1 MCKINHNYLYKEVAS
16 FRGELNYSYPPTQC
30 TYPSKLVKSGQGVK
44 FEKNIDELQTSSNVK
59 VDEILIWSSFFGSL
73 IRVNHYSKLKNK
85 NSSYSHLIL
94 IKYWAMATDSLLPVM
109 VIVRSTFSL
118 LFLSSQLDILIKAP
132 LICLQTQQRK
142 QIIIFNREFFEVTYW
157 KSF

>member
-1 MCKINHNYLYKEVAS
+1 M
-16 FRGELNYSYPPTQC
+16 
-30 TYPSKLVKSGQGVK
+30 
-44 FEKNIDELQTSSNVK
+44 K

-157 KSF
+157 KSFWRIFIMTTAADQTSKVGRIEKIYVTVISHKINKRQKTSEGCNYGYLTYLSDIL